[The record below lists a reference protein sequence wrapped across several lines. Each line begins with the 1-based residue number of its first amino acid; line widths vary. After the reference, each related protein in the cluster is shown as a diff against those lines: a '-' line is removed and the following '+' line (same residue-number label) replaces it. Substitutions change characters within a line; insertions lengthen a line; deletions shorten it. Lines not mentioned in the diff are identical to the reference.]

1 MSRLGDL
8 IRTERLRQKLTP
20 KQVARK
26 CGVSESYL
34 LAVEAGTRIIAD
46 DQARRIL
53 KTIGLKQQTEADF
66 TLDDIA
72 ATVDLAQVSP
82 QMNETAQQRVRKR
95 VEPREEPEAVRVAS
109 TDPDADKKDE
119 SVTGS
124 VWLDALQSVLKHVPV
139 MNAVMKP
146 VDHRLVPIIN
156 GRIEGAAPD
165 KVFYFL
171 APDDSMRGFR
181 IHAGDIALIVPA
193 QSPIDGAVM
202 LVEYNSH
209 RYLRKIKKLDGLN
222 VLLQSYDREY
232 DAVTASLSEA
242 VFLGRV
248 VKL

>member
-8 IRTERLRQKLTP
+8 IRTERLRQKMTL

-34 LAVEAGTRIIAD
+34 QAVEAGTRIIAD

-53 KTIGLKQQTEADF
+53 KTIGLRQQTEADF

-82 QMNETAQQRVRKR
+82 QLTEAAQRQKR
-95 VEPREEPEAVRVAS
+95 RAEPKQEPEAVKVAS
-109 TDPDADKKDE
+109 SEPMEEKDE
-119 SVTGS
+119 TVAGS
-124 VWLDALQSVLKHVPV
+124 IWLDALQSVLKRVPV

-146 VDHRLVPIIN
+146 VDYRLLPITN
-156 GRIEGAAPD
+156 NRIEGAAPD

-181 IHAGDIALIVPA
+181 IHSGDLALIVPA

-209 RYLRKIKKLDGLN
+209 RYLRKIKRLDERH

-232 DAVTASLSEA
+232 DAVTADLS
-242 VFLGRV
+242 
-248 VKL
+248 